1 MASDRTVFAQLMD
14 FVPDRTFRRI
24 VERYKGDRR
33 VRRFSCWDQ
42 FLTMAFAQ
50 LTYRES
56 LRDIEACVQSLG
68 KARYHAGMRGRVARS
83 TLADANDRRP
93 WQMYQELV
101 RVLIAQARPLY
112 QNEQLVDAFTD
123 AVYAL
128 DATIIELCLKLFPWA
143 KAHNYI
149 KTRAGV
155 KLHTQLDVRANLPV
169 FAMVSVAN
177 MNERL
182 FLDHLV
188 LEPGA
193 FYIMDRGYTAFER
206 LRKIDL
212 AGAFFLIRAK
222 RDLNFFRIE
231 SLPVNKASGV
241 RLDQIIRLGVP
252 LSQHY
257 YPDDLRRIKLYDFT
271 TEKSIVVLTNNF
283 LLDPLTIGELYRSRW
298 RVELFFKWIKQHLR
312 IKAFYG
318 TSFNAVNTQ
327 IWIALAVYVLV
338 AIVKKRLN
346 LDAPL
351 YNILQ
356 ILSVSLFQKESINEV
371 LSAQRTLIPDGDDPN
386 QLSLFNF

>member
-1 MASDRTVFAQLMD
+1 MACDRTVFAQLID

-206 LRKIDL
+206 LRKIDR

-222 RDLNFFRIE
+222 RDLNFLRIE

-257 YPDDLRRIKLYDFT
+257 YPDDLRRIKLYDVA

-283 LLDPLTIGELYRSRW
+283 LLDPLTIGELYRLRW

-351 YNILQ
+351 YNIPQ

-371 LSAQRTLIPDGDDPN
+371 LSAQRTLISDGDDPN

>member
-1 MASDRTVFAQLMD
+1 MACDRTVFAQLID

-206 LRKIDL
+206 LRKIDR

-222 RDLNFFRIE
+222 RDLNFLRIE

-257 YPDDLRRIKLYDFT
+257 YPDDLRRIKLYDVA

-283 LLDPLTIGELYRSRW
+283 LLDPLTIGELYRLRW
-298 RVELFFKWIKQHLR
+298 HVELFFKWIKQHLR

-338 AIVKKRLN
+338 AIVKKRLK
-346 LDAPL
+346 LDVPL

-371 LSAQRTLIPDGDDPN
+371 LSAQRTLISDGDDPN

>member
-1 MASDRTVFAQLMD
+1 MGSDRTLFAQLMD

-93 WQMYQELV
+93 WQMYQELA
-101 RVLIAQARPLY
+101 RVLIAQARSLY

-128 DATIIELCLKLFPWA
+128 DATIIELCLKLYPWA
-143 KAHNYI
+143 KAHNYV

-169 FAMVSVAN
+169 FAMVFVAN

-188 LEPGA
+188 FEPGA

-212 AGAFFLIRAK
+212 AGGFLSHPRQA
-222 RDLNFFRIE
+222 RSE
-231 SLPVNKASGV
+231 
-241 RLDQIIRLGVP
+241 
-252 LSQHY
+252 LS
-257 YPDDLRRIKLYDFT
+257 P
-271 TEKSIVVLTNNF
+271 
-283 LLDPLTIGELYRSRW
+283 YRVTPR
-298 RVELFFKWIKQHLR
+298 
-312 IKAFYG
+312 
-318 TSFNAVNTQ
+318 
-327 IWIALAVYVLV
+327 
-338 AIVKKRLN
+338 
-346 LDAPL
+346 
-351 YNILQ
+351 
-356 ILSVSLFQKESINEV
+356 
-371 LSAQRTLIPDGDDPN
+371 
-386 QLSLFNF
+386 

>member
-1 MASDRTVFAQLMD
+1 MAFGRTVFAQLMD

-24 VERYKGDRR
+24 VERYRGDRR

-56 LRDIEACVQSLG
+56 LRDIDACVQSLG
-68 KARYHAGMRGRVARS
+68 KARYHAGMRGRAARS

-93 WQMYQELV
+93 WQMYQDLAQ
-101 RVLIAQARPLY
+101 VLIAQARSLY
-112 QNEQLVDAFTD
+112 QDEHLVAAFTD
-123 AVYAL
+123 ALYAL

-143 KAHNYI
+143 KGHNYI
-149 KTRAGV
+149 KTRAGI
-155 KLHTQLDVRANLPV
+155 KLHTQFDVRANLPV

-177 MNERL
+177 MNERF

-188 LEPGA
+188 FEPGA
-193 FYIMDRGYTAFER
+193 FYIMDRGYTSFER

-222 RDLNFFRIE
+222 RDLNFVRVA
-231 SLPVNKASGV
+231 SHPVDKLAGV
-241 RLDQIIRLGVP
+241 RLDQVIRLGVP
-252 LSQHY
+252 LSVHY
-257 YPDDLRRIKLYDFT
+257 YPDDLRRIKLYDGT
-271 TEKSIVVLTNNF
+271 TDTSVVVLTNNF
-283 LLDPLTIGELYRSRW
+283 LLDALTIGQLYRARW

-327 IWIALAVYVLV
+327 IWIALSVYVLV
-338 AIVKKRLN
+338 AIIKKRLH

-356 ILSVSLFQKESINEV
+356 ILSVSLFQKEPLIQV
-371 LSAQRTLIPDGDDPN
+371 LSAERPLISEGNNPN
-386 QLSLFNF
+386 QLSLFDF

>member
-1 MASDRTVFAQLMD
+1 MAIGKTVFAQLMD
-14 FVPDRTFRRI
+14 YVPDRTFRRI

-56 LRDIEACVQSLG
+56 LRDIEACVESLG
-68 KARYHAGMRGRVARS
+68 KARYHSGMRSRAARS

-93 WQMYQELV
+93 WQMYQDFTH
-101 RVLIAQARPLY
+101 VLIAQARPLY
-112 QNEQLVDAFTD
+112 QHERLVDAFTD

-143 KAHNYI
+143 KANNYI

-182 FLDHLV
+182 FLDHLIF
-188 LEPGA
+188 EPGA

-222 RDLNFFRIE
+222 RDLNFVRVA
-231 SLPVNKASGV
+231 SHPVNKLSGV
-241 RLDQIIRLGVP
+241 RLDQSIRLNVP
-252 LSQHY
+252 LSYHY
-257 YPDDLRRIKLYDFT
+257 YPDDLRRIKLYDRVT
-271 TEKSIVVLTNNF
+271 DTSIVVLTNNF
-283 LLDPLTIGELYRSRW
+283 VLDALTIGQLYRARW

-356 ILSVSLFQKESINEV
+356 ILSVSLFQKEPLNQV
-371 LSAQRTLIPDGDDPN
+371 LTAGNVLNSEGHDPN
-386 QLSLFNF
+386 QLSLFTF

>member
-1 MASDRTVFAQLMD
+1 MHVGRTVFSQLMD
-14 FVPDRTFRRI
+14 FVPRHTFRQI
-24 VERYKGDRR
+24 VERHKGDRR

-56 LRDIEACVQSLG
+56 LRDIDACLGSLG
-68 KARYHAGMRGRVARS
+68 TARYHAGMRTRAARS
-83 TLADANDRRP
+83 TLADANDHRP
-93 WQMYQELV
+93 WQMYQELAE
-101 RVLIAQARPLY
+101 VLIAQARLLY
-112 QNEQLVDAFTD
+112 QDELLAKELRD

-155 KLHTQLDVRANLPV
+155 KLHTQLDVRANIPV

-188 LEPGA
+188 FQPGA
-193 FYIMDRGYTAFER
+193 FYIMDRGYMDFFR
-206 LRKIDL
+206 LKKIDS

-222 RDLNFFRIE
+222 RDLNFVRIL
-231 SLPVNKASGV
+231 SHPVDKAWGV
-241 RLDQIIRLGVP
+241 RVDQTIRLGVP
-252 LSQHY
+252 LSLEY
-257 YPDDLRRIKLYDFT
+257 YPDCIRRIKLFDHT
-271 TEKSIVVLTNNF
+271 TDKSIVVLTNNF
-283 LLDPLTIGELYRSRW
+283 LLDGLTIGHLYRSRW

-318 TSFNAVNTQ
+318 TSLNAVNTQ
-327 IWIALAVYVLV
+327 IWIALAIFVLV
-338 AIVKKRLN
+338 AIVKKRLK
-346 LDAPL
+346 LDTSL

-356 ILSVSLFQKESINEV
+356 ILSVSLFQKDPINQV
-371 LSAQRTLIPDGDDPN
+371 LSSQRTLISDYDDPN
-386 QLSLFNF
+386 QLKFFDF